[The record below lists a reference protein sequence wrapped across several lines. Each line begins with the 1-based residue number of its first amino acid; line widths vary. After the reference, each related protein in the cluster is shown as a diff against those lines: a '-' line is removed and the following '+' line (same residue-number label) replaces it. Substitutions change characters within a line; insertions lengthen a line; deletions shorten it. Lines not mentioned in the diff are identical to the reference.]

1 VLKYNS
7 LEEIDSVEEEEDDDE
22 DDFDE
27 DVPEE
32 SK

>member
-27 DVPEE
+27 DVSEE